1 MGSFKQALLLKGE
14 EEMPYF
20 YFLSKTSVIGG
31 KTYSKMQ
38 EFYASP
44 REFYEASLDDMK
56 KTKVFTNNQLKLIGE
71 CRERIDI
78 NREYKEALNQ
88 GIRMIPIDS
97 EEYPRKLRYIK
108 DAPPIVFVK
117 GELMSK
123 HAPTVSII
131 GARECSVYGANV
143 AKRLGELF
151 AEAGI
156 AVISGMA
163 RGVDSIA
170 QKAVIES
177 GGYSLAL
184 LGGGVDVIYPKES
197 ATLYYK
203 LLKNGGVMSE
213 HAPGTMPRG
222 QFFAMRNRLISGLSD
237 VVCVVEAKAQSGT
250 LITVDSALEQGREV
264 YAVPGRITDITSF
277 GTNELIRQG
286 AGIISDL
293 DGFVNDFVNEYSFA
307 MASDAPTDLA
317 KEKAPARD
325 FLTDNEKLALKGA
338 DEDSFTA
345 DILSYKTKLP
355 AFELLGICVS
365 LCEKGIFKSVGA
377 GRFVLSDKGMNLQSA
392 I

>member
-1 MGSFKQALLLKGE
+1 MGSFKQAMLLRGE
-14 EEMPYF
+14 EEMPYV
-20 YFLSKTSVIGG
+20 YFLSKTSVIGS
-31 KTYSKMQ
+31 KTYAKMQ
-38 EFYASP
+38 EFYSSP
-44 REFYEASLDDMK
+44 REFYETSLDDMK
-56 KTKVFTNNQLKLIGE
+56 KTGAFTNNQLKLIGE
-71 CRERIDI
+71 CREKIDI
-78 NREYKEALNQ
+78 VREYGEALKQ

-97 EEYPRKLRYIK
+97 EEYPKKLKHIK
-108 DAPPIVFVK
+108 DAPPILFIK
-117 GELMSK
+117 GEMMSK

-170 QKAVIES
+170 QKAVMEA

-203 LLKNGGVMSE
+203 LLKSGGVMSE

-237 VVCVVEAKAQSGT
+237 AVCVVEAKAQSGT

-293 DGFVNDFVNEYSFA
+293 DGFVNDFVNEYSFLNLCENR
-307 MASDAPTDLA
+307 SGKD
-317 KEKAPARD
+317 KEEMPSKS

-338 DEDSFTA
+338 EEDSFTA

-355 AFELLGICVS
+355 AYELIGICVS
-365 LCEKGIFKSVGA
+365 LCEKGIFRSVGA
-377 GRFVLSDKGMNLQSA
+377 GRFILSEKGMNLKSA
-392 I
+392 V